1 LAGGAVSTVS
11 SRFWRIQSDFWNA
24 NPRAQE
30 KAEKLYIADK
40 PGQRIW
46 AYLNDGS
53 QWVQRPPAKK
63 SKYTEVIR
71 LDPQLARDMMR
82 IVNDLAPM
90 MTSAFDTHFGQLAID
105 AFFAWPKKTGLSKS
119 MLELRYFTTDDAQRF
134 HAVIVPRAPYSI
146 YIKGRP
152 FTRLLENN
160 AIPTATKI
168 ADAIKLGFRRHE

>member
-1 LAGGAVSTVS
+1 MSSVSD
-11 SRFWRIQSDFWNA
+11 RFWRIQSDFWNA

-30 KAEKLYIADK
+30 KAKKLYIFDK
-40 PGQRIW
+40 PGQRVW

-53 QWVQRPPAKK
+53 QWVQRPPAHK

-71 LDPQLARDMMR
+71 LDPQLARDMIR
-82 IVNDLAPM
+82 IINDLAPM
-90 MTSAFDTHFGQLAID
+90 MSTAFDVHFGKLATD
-105 AFFAWPKKTGLSKS
+105 TFFAWPLKTGLSKS
-119 MLELRYFTTDDAQRF
+119 MLELRYFTTDNAQKF

-152 FTRLLENN
+152 FQRLLEDN
-160 AIPTATKI
+160 AVLTATKI